1 MAQPSN
7 QTPEFQEYNAAEKYL
22 LAQALA
28 FAILFFTPWLSVPM
42 TDVQWFSLI
51 EQLFPYI
58 QRLRT
63 LSSIAARNYYDKA
76 RSAYLR
82 ENVVDLDRLPGTR
95 NSEVD
100 VNLPLQLPD
109 DNPSDRHDMYLADF
123 EPEFLHVAL
132 EEVKQEFKKEVTRDT
147 AATQAAAIVGREVM
161 NGGRKTLI
169 QAVPNDPI
177 GGNKGVL
184 WARVQGGGESCAFC
198 WMLISRGPVYH
209 SAESAGFIGIGMDE
223 WHPNCDC
230 QVVPVFDKNGEW
242 PGKDDWIAAEELWKQ
257 ATKGLSGKG
266 KKKNGEEYDS
276 YAQYRAFRKALADG
290 IVGDG
295 DPDLPV
301 PKFDNQ
307 ERYRRRVSNGFRA
320 A

>member
-7 QTPEFQEYNAAEKYL
+7 QTPEFQEYNAAEQYL

-51 EQLFPYI
+51 DQLFPYV
-58 QRLRT
+58 QRLRL
-63 LSSIAARNYYDKA
+63 LSSIAARDYYDKA
-76 RSAYLR
+76 RAVFLR
-82 ENVVDLDRLPGTR
+82 DNTVDLDRLPTTR

-100 VNLPLQLPD
+100 RSERLELPD
-109 DNPSDRHDMYLADF
+109 DGRHDMFLADF

-132 EEVKQEFKKEVTRDT
+132 EEVKQEFKKEVTRDS
-147 AATQAAAIVGREVM
+147 AASQAAAIVGREVM

-169 QAVPNDPI
+169 QAVPDDRQAV
-177 GGNKGVL
+177 G
-184 WARVQGGGESCAFC
+184 WARVQGGNESCAFC

-230 QVVPVFDKNGEW
+230 QVVPVFDKNADW
-242 PGKDDWIAAEELWKQ
+242 PGKDDWIAAEELWKE

-266 KKKNGEEYDS
+266 KKKNGEEYES

-307 ERYRRRVSNGFRA
+307 ERYRRRVSNGSKRA